1 MGDIYFKIE
10 FMTKAPETPTPDLI
24 TENYKSTNL
33 KSSTY
38 NIKTKELI
46 VEFRKGGAYSYSPVP
61 IQTVVSL
68 KRAPSQG
75 SYFSKNIAKKYKY
88 KKIS

>member
-1 MGDIYFKIE
+1 
-10 FMTKAPETPTPDLI
+10 MTKVPEVP
-24 TENYKSTNL
+24 ENIIKESYNSTNL

-38 NIKTKELI
+38 NVETKELI
-46 VEFRKGGAYSYSPVP
+46 VEFRKGGSYSYSTVPV
-61 IQTVVSL
+61 QTVVSL
-68 KRAPSQG
+68 KRAPSKG

>member
-1 MGDIYFKIE
+1 VGDIYFKIE
-10 FMTKAPETPTPDLI
+10 FMTKVPEVP
-24 TENYKSTNL
+24 ENIIKESYNSTNL

-38 NIKTKELI
+38 NVETKELI
-46 VEFRKGGAYSYSPVP
+46 VEFRKGGSYSYSPVP
-61 IQTVVSL
+61 VQTVVSL
-68 KRAPSQG
+68 KRAPSKG

>member
-1 MGDIYFKIE
+1 
-10 FMTKAPETPTPDLI
+10 MTKVPEVP
-24 TENYKSTNL
+24 ENIIKESYNSTNL

-38 NIKTKELI
+38 NVETKELI
-46 VEFRKGGAYSYSPVP
+46 VEFRKGGSYSYSTVPV
-61 IQTVVSL
+61 QTVVSL
-68 KRAPSQG
+68 KRALSKG